1 MQKKQEPKNL
11 YGAPKGFE
19 GEYLNGERNGIGKEY
34 SKKYKNYGKLIF
46 EGEYL
51 NGKRNGKGKEYEYDY
66 FNKKYIIT
74 FEGEYS
80 NGERNGNGKDYSYD
94 KYNERKK
101 INIFWKGA
109 NSSKSSYKIEEIQET
124 FSEDF
129 DFFQNEKNKI

>member
-1 MQKKQEPKNL
+1 L
-11 YGAPKGFE
+11 
-19 GEYLNGERNGIGKEY
+19 KE
-34 SKKYKNYGKLIF
+34 NN
-46 EGEYL
+46 L

-109 NSSKSSYKIEEIQET
+109 NASKSSYKIEEIQET